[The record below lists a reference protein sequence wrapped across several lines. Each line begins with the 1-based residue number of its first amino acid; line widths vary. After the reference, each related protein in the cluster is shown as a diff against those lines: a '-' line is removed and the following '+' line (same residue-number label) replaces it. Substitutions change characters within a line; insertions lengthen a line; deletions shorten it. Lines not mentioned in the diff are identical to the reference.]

1 MQIVELLGGAT
12 SSRVYAAL
20 DPVNNVHV
28 CLKVIKNDKDYFDQ
42 SLNEIKLLQCAP
54 ATTRCCARCSFHS

>member
-1 MQIVELLGGAT
+1 MELLGGAT

-20 DPVNNVHV
+20 DPVENVHV
-28 CLKVIKNDKDYFDQ
+28 CLKIIKNDKDYFDQ

-54 ATTRCCARCSFHS
+54 LPPVLLPILARCLY